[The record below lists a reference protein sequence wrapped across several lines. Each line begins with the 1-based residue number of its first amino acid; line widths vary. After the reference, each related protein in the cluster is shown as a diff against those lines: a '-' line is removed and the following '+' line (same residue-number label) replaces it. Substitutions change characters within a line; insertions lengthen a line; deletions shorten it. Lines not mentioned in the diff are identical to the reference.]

1 MKTTY
6 QNDPKNATRFLK
18 PGTKVVSNLDGEPG
32 TVLEVCSRR
41 RCGIGAISYVV
52 QTAYGR
58 EIWEVADL
66 FLPDAP
72 AQA

>member
-6 QNDPKNATRFLK
+6 ENDPRNANRFLK
-18 PGTKVVSNLDGEPG
+18 PGTKVVSHLDGEPG
-32 TVLEVCSRR
+32 TVVEVCSRR
-41 RCGIGAISYVV
+41 RCGIGATAYVV

-66 FLPDAP
+66 FVPAP
-72 AQA
+72 EQA